1 MKRIKIFAF
10 QLARLHTKLGW
21 FRHWHSYI
29 SWIFKFISL
38 CIQLSSF
45 LKSWVLAEYFNLSS
59 ENMNYRQTSTQKR
72 AKKST
77 PPLSAKECILAV
89 LHKHGLPYLCLYCRR
104 RKAVRRGNGGGGAA
118 SAAARL
124 YTEMH
129 FFSAIIIVITCH
141 SITNTIRPLLPAAF
155 EPAWR
160 PVCLNCLGC
169 LFCLFVRDA
178 FLHTYD
184 LKQAKQI
191 HANDKSATSFLLHS
205 S

>member
-1 MKRIKIFAF
+1 
-10 QLARLHTKLGW
+10 
-21 FRHWHSYI
+21 
-29 SWIFKFISL
+29 
-38 CIQLSSF
+38 
-45 LKSWVLAEYFNLSS
+45 
-59 ENMNYRQTSTQKR
+59 MNYRQTSTQKR
-72 AKKST
+72 RKKST

-104 RKAVRRGNGGGGAA
+104 RKAVRRGDGGGGAA

-155 EPAWR
+155 EPAAFEPASL
-160 PVCLNCLGC
+160 PVCLHSLHCLGC

-191 HANDKSATSFLLHS
+191 HANDKSATSFLLLHS